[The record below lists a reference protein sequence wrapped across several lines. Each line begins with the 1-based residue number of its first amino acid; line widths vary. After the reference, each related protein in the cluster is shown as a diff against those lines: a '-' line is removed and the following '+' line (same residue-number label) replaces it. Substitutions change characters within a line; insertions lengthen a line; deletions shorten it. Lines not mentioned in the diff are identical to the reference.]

1 MEIETE
7 IKVEMKMEIEMEMEK
22 NPDFICWRRVGETLS
37 LANEIQILKSIRF
50 LLVTHFSLSFSGRLK
65 CYCGRR
71 FKHLFSLVCHQRG
84 ECGQGYQ
91 CKNCSF
97 KTDKLYLWS
106 RHVKSSNCKH

>member
-7 IKVEMKMEIEMEMEK
+7 IKVEMEMEIEMEMEK
-22 NPDFICWRRVGETLS
+22 NPDFTVSATSRRNPVSRKRNTNLE
-37 LANEIQILKSIRF
+37 SIRF
-50 LLVTHFSLSFSGRLK
+50 FLVTHFSLSFSGRLK

-91 CKNCSF
+91 CKNCNF